1 METSEIKEPI
11 RNNLY
16 WAKYWLN
23 MKEKTGCNN
32 FDENA
37 RQMRSKIFGLAWMT
51 GEKTKEDEEVVK
63 ILDAILGDSAC

>member
-1 METSEIKEPI
+1 MEKYEIQEPN
-11 RNNLY
+11 RSNLY
-16 WAKYWLN
+16 WAKSWLN
-23 MKEKTGCNN
+23 MKEKGCNN

-63 ILDAILGDSAC
+63 ILDALLGDKE